1 VPPTARFSL
10 RDLPRE
16 VAVLGA
22 VAFCVALGFGIVATS
37 LSLFAKS
44 FGVSNLWAGSVISV
58 FAAFRFLAA
67 PGAGWLV
74 NRTGERLVLASGIAI
89 VAASSLFAGLSQSFW
104 QLFVLRGVGGLGS
117 AMFTVSAA
125 ALLLRVVE
133 PQQRARASSV
143 YQAGFLFGGITG
155 PLFGAMLTSIS
166 LRLPFFVYTATL
178 IAAGLIGLV
187 FLSQSRLRAREER
200 VGTTHS
206 PTSLRHAVRSSAYRA
221 AVINNFATGWGLF
234 GLRMSLLPLFVTA
247 GLGLGARWVG
257 IGLLVSALTQGALLA
272 PAGWFSD
279 SRGRRPA
286 LLAGATLLAVS
297 FVLLAMIETK
307 WFYLLAMAVFGLGSA
322 LLGTTSTAVV
332 GDVIGGRGGAPISVF
347 QMASDAGAV
356 VGPLVAGYLSDVSS
370 YSFAFLVTAGIA
382 GLGALAAALMPETLQ
397 LKASA
402 PTPSADGQPTS

>member
-1 VPPTARFSL
+1 MSARSRFSL
-10 RDLPRE
+10 GGLPRE

-44 FGVSNLWAGSVISV
+44 FGVSNLWAGSVIAV

-74 NRTGERLVLASGIAI
+74 NRTGERLVLSGGIAI
-89 VAASSLFAGLSQSFW
+89 VAVSSLFAGLSQSFW
-104 QLFVLRGVGGLGS
+104 QLFVLRGLGGVGS

-143 YQAGFLFGGITG
+143 FQAGFLVGGITG
-155 PLFGAMLTSIS
+155 PLFGALLTSIS

-178 IAAGLIGLV
+178 VAAGLIGLV
-187 FLSQSRLRAREER
+187 FLSQSRLRAREEQ
-200 VGTTHS
+200 VGTTHA
-206 PTSLRHAVRSSAYRA
+206 PTPLREAVRSRAYLA

-247 GLGLGARWVG
+247 GLGLGPGWVG
-257 IGLLVSALTQGALLA
+257 IGLLVSALTQGVLLA

-286 LLAGATLLAVS
+286 LLSGAVLLTLSFLLLAT
-297 FVLLAMIETK
+297 METQ
-307 WFYLLAMAVFGLGSA
+307 WFYLLSMAVFGMGSA
-322 LLGTTSTAVV
+322 LLGTTSVAVV
-332 GDVIGGRGGAPISVF
+332 GDVIGGRGGTPISVF

-356 VGPLVAGYLSDVSS
+356 VGPLVAGYLSDVAS
-370 YSFAFLVTAGIA
+370 YSFAFAVTAAIA
-382 GLGALAAALMPETLQ
+382 GLGALAAALMPETLK
-397 LKASA
+397 LTAAA
-402 PTPSADGQPTS
+402 PRTVDGQPTS